1 MAQDRTGLS
10 QNVGTEWELDLVVN
24 GQVVAE
30 FGLLETR
37 DRKTN
42 GTLVRTVPSNSNG
55 RPVSRWIP
63 EDFTITYSYVRQD
76 DTYDDVVLAIYAAY
90 RAQGANV
97 QWTGMETVVNNGVAS
112 QYLWTGGTFAPE
124 GMGNI
129 KGADKTDG
137 ITFSIHFTDVN
148 KIRGASNAPNLTV
161 GTGL

>member
-37 DRKTN
+37 DRKVN
-42 GTLVRTVPSNSNG
+42 GQLVRTVPSNSNG

-63 EDFTITYSYVRQD
+63 EDYTHTFAYVRQD
-76 DTYDDVVLAIYAAY
+76 DTFDDVVGAIMNAY

-97 QWTGMETVVNNGVAS
+97 QWSGTETVVNNGTAS
-112 QYLWTGGTFAPE
+112 QYLWTGGTFVP
-124 GMGNI
+124 GSMGNI

-137 ITFSIHFTDVN
+137 VTFEIHWTDFQ
-148 KIRGASNAPNLTV
+148 KTRGASNAPNLTV